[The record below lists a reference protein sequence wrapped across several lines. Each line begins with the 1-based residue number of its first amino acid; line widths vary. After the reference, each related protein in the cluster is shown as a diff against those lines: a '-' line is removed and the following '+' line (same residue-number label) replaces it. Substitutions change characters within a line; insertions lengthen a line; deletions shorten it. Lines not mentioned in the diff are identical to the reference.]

1 MKNNLAYVK
10 KYKSVP
16 NLIICTILSLLVGL
30 LMFFA
35 LQLDASSNEID
46 FWFYFDLIFFLIIF
60 IILLSISILVF
71 IKQVKFNRS
80 TPKYYI
86 SLVNANSFKINGK
99 LVHIKDIENVSYKKI
114 HKWELFGE
122 IKESNIGE
130 TTIPIFK
137 FEENIAEKATEKAK
151 SNYNKSI
158 QKSNLGN
165 IIIELK
171 SSKIILKRVDDVV
184 NAVKEIQNIIKEKG
198 NI

>member
-35 LQLDASSNEID
+35 FQLDASSNEID

-130 TTIPIFK
+130 TTIPMFK
-137 FEENIAEKATEKAK
+137 FEEKITEKTTEIVK
-151 SNYNKSI
+151 SNYDKSI
-158 QKSNLGN
+158 QKSNL
-165 IIIELK
+165 
-171 SSKIILKRVDDVV
+171 
-184 NAVKEIQNIIKEKG
+184 
-198 NI
+198 